1 MSGGITNFNSF
12 PPPFYLALRKLQSN
26 FLCRVESQ
34 ISILSH
40 HLFISRYENCRRN
53 FLCQWNPKFQFFPTT
68 FLSRVTKIADEILY
82 LESFTHQTGESFGVF
97 YKVFNDAVFIRHMGG
112 FVECAPHYAVITFIT
127 QFSTYS
133 SAADTNCF

>member
-40 HLFISRYENCRRN
+40 HLFISRYENCRAI
-53 FLCQWNPKFQFFPTT
+53 FYVGWNHKFQFFPTT
-68 FLSRVTKIADEILY
+68 FLSRVTKIAE
-82 LESFTHQTGESFGVF
+82 
-97 YKVFNDAVFIRHMGG
+97 
-112 FVECAPHYAVITFIT
+112 
-127 QFSTYS
+127 QFSMS
-133 SAADTNCF
+133 GGITNFNSFPPPFYLALRKLQMQFSMSGGIINFNSFPLPFYLALRKLQM